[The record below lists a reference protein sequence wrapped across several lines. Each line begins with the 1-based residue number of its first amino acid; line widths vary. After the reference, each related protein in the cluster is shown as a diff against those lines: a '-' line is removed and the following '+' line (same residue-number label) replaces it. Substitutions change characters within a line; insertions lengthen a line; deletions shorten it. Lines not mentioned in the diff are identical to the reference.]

1 MPVSL
6 RLPESVKK
14 RVEKRAQAQQTTA
27 HAFMLEA
34 IEEKLCAE
42 EARAAF
48 HAEADRRIAKMKRS
62 GRAIPAGEVFAYLE
76 ARAAGRKPA
85 RPRARKVA

>member
-6 RLPESVKK
+6 RIPEAMKK
-14 RVEKRAQAQQTTA
+14 RVAKRAQAQQTTA

-34 IEEKLCAE
+34 IHEKLEAD

-48 HAEADRRIAKMKRS
+48 HAEAERRLAKMKRS
-62 GRAIPAGEVFAYLE
+62 RAGIPANQVLDYLL
-76 ARAAGRKPA
+76 ARARGRKPA
-85 RPRARKVA
+85 RPKTRKIA

>member
-6 RLPESVKK
+6 RIPEAVKK
-14 RVEKRAQAQQTTA
+14 RVARRAQAQQTTA

-34 IEEKLCAE
+34 IHEKLEAD

-48 HAEADRRIAKMKRS
+48 HAEAQRRLAKMKRS
-62 GRAIPAGEVFAYLE
+62 GAGIPASQVFDYLL
-76 ARAAGRKPA
+76 ARARGRKPA
-85 RPRARKVA
+85 RPKIRKIV

>member
-6 RLPESVKK
+6 RIPETVKR
-14 RVEKRAQAQQTTA
+14 RVAKRAQAQQTTA

-34 IEEKLCAE
+34 IQEKLEAE

-48 HAEADRRIAKMKRS
+48 HAEAQRRLAKMKRS
-62 GRAIPAGEVFAYLE
+62 GAGIPASQVFDYLL
-76 ARAAGRKPA
+76 ARARGRKPA
-85 RPRARKVA
+85 RPKTRKIA